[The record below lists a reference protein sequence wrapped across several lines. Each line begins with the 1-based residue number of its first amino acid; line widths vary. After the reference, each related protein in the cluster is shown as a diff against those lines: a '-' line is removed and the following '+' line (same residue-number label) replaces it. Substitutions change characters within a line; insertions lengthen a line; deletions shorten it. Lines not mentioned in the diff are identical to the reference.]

1 LQLAAVGDFMLDRE
15 FSPHKAPFRKAFH
28 ILSKADVVFA
38 NLENPLG
45 TKGHPREKMF
55 VFRSKPALA
64 KVVADS
70 GVDVVTIANNHML
83 DYGEEV
89 LMETLRTLLKAK
101 IPFVGAGRNIAEAE
115 KPVIIER
122 GGVRVAFLGL
132 AATLPLGA
140 GASQERPG
148 LAPIHV
154 TTSYEFDP
162 TLTQEQPGNPPK
174 IRTQVDPRDQERICS
189 NIREA
194 RKLADHVIVGIHWGV
209 AFTKERAEYQQPLG
223 RKMIDAGAGIIVGH
237 HSHMRQGIE
246 HYRNGVILYS
256 LGDFVFHDR
265 VDMTGESGM
274 IATAKLS
281 KDRIE
286 DLNLWPVTVEVK
298 TGLPILGG
306 AKEARE
312 LFEDVKQQSVRTDF
326 KLKNNSVKI
335 EL

>member
-15 FSPHKAPFRKAFH
+15 FSPHKAPFRKAFQ
-28 ILSKADVVFA
+28 IRSKADVVFA

-45 TKGHPREKMF
+45 TKGHPREKLF
-55 VFRSKPALA
+55 AFRSKPSLA

-89 LMETLRTLLKAK
+89 LMETLRTLSKAK

-140 GASQERPG
+140 GASRERPG

-154 TTSYEFDP
+154 TTSYEIDP

-174 IRTQVDPRDQERICS
+174 IRTQVDPRDQERTCS

-223 RKMIDAGAGIIVGH
+223 RKMMDAGASIIVGH

-312 LFEDVKQQSVRTDF
+312 LLEDVKQQSVRTNF